1 MLRGNLFL
9 RMFIGFWLMTIA
21 VLGSWQL
28 ASNYFES
35 LPPAR
40 EWDDHKAPALPHRFM
55 LRIIYTLEN
64 LEDAALTEA
73 VEEVRRKHD
82 IQIYLVAR
90 DGTDLLKREVPK
102 AVARLDNKLR
112 SQRRKAIINTHKG
125 RLSAYRIYRPNE
137 GAVSAVF
144 VFPTQREY
152 ILDLLGG
159 NLWLRIVL
167 AVLISGGICLFLSR
181 LMTTRL
187 KDLQSASR
195 RLANGELA
203 TRLQVREHGGDETDE
218 LARDFNSMAEQI
230 QARNQAQKRLLGD
243 VSHELRSPLARLRVA
258 LALAQ
263 EKPANAAQYLQRI
276 EGEAERLE
284 ELIGQLLA
292 TQAQDVVLDT
302 HIDLVPLL
310 EQLCADANFEGQG
323 AGKTFNFHAA
333 MEEAIVD
340 SAGDL
345 LRKSFEN
352 ILRNA
357 LQHTA
362 EQSQVSV
369 SLASRDGHYE
379 VAIEDRGPGVPDAEL
394 DNIFGEFYRVDTA
407 RSRDFGGHG
416 LGLAIARRAI
426 GQHGGEVK
434 AQNTGSG
441 LRITVTLPR
450 QQQPVTELLP
460 RV

>member
-35 LPPAR
+35 LPPGR
-40 EWDDHKAPALPHRFM
+40 EWDDHKAPGPPHRFM
-55 LRIIYTLEN
+55 LRIIYNLEN
-64 LEDAALTEA
+64 LEDAALAKA
-73 VEEVRRKHD
+73 VEAIRREHE

-102 AVARLDNKLR
+102 SVSRLAHKLR
-112 SQRRKAIINTHKG
+112 GQRRKSVINTPKG
-125 RLSAYRIYRPNE
+125 HLAAYRIYRPNE

-144 VFPTQREY
+144 VFPTRRDV
-152 ILDLLGG
+152 ILNALGG
-159 NLWLRIVL
+159 NPWLRISL
-167 AVLISGGICLFLSR
+167 AVLISGIVCLFLSR
-181 LMTTRL
+181 LMTSRL
-187 KDLQSASR
+187 KDLQLASR
-195 RLANGELA
+195 RLANGDLE
-203 TRLQVREHGGDETDE
+203 TRLQVRERGGDETDE

-263 EKPANAAQYLQRI
+263 EMPANAPEYMRRI
-276 EGEAERLE
+276 ERETERLE

-292 TQAQDVVLDT
+292 SQAQDIVLDT
-302 HIDLVPLL
+302 HIDLVSLL
-310 EQLCADANFEGQG
+310 QQLCADGNFEGQG
-323 AGKTFNFHAA
+323 AGKTFSFTADTDQ
-333 MEEAIVD
+333 AIVD

-362 EQSQVSV
+362 ANSQVSV
-369 SLASRDGHYE
+369 TLDSRNGTYQ
-379 VAIEDRGPGVPDAEL
+379 VAIEDRGPGVPDADL
-394 DNIFGEFYRVDTA
+394 DNIFGEFFRVDSA
-407 RSRDFGGHG
+407 RSRDSGGHG
-416 LGLAIARRAI
+416 LGLAIARRAVR
-426 GQHGGEVK
+426 QHGGEVN
-434 AQNTGSG
+434 ARNTGSG
-441 LRITVTLPR
+441 LRITVTLPI
-450 QQQPVTELLP
+450 QSQPLAD
-460 RV
+460 

>member
-1 MLRGNLFL
+1 MMLRGNLFL

-35 LPPAR
+35 LPPGR
-40 EWDDHKAPALPHRFM
+40 ELDDQKPPGPPHRFM

-64 LEDAALTEA
+64 LDDAALAAA
-73 VEEVRRKHD
+73 VDEVRREHD
-82 IQIYLVAR
+82 IQIFLVAR
-90 DGTDLLKREVPK
+90 NGTDLLGREVPK
-102 AVARLDNKLR
+102 SVSRLANKLR
-112 SQRRKAIINTHKG
+112 SQRRKAVINTPKG
-125 RLSAYRIYRPNE
+125 HLAAYRIYRPND

-144 VFPTQREY
+144 IFPTQRDS
-152 ILDLLGG
+152 ILGALSA
-159 NLWLRIVL
+159 NLWLRIAL
-167 AVLISGGICLFLSR
+167 AVLISGIVCLFLSR
-181 LMTTRL
+181 LMTSRL
-187 KDLQSASR
+187 KDLQVASR
-195 RLANGELA
+195 RLANGDLEA
-203 TRLQVREHGGDETDE
+203 RLQVRERGGDETDE
-218 LARDFNSMAEQI
+218 LARDFNTMAEQV

-263 EKPANAAQYLQRI
+263 EMPGNAPEYMRRI
-276 EGEAERLE
+276 EREAERLE

-292 TQAQDVVLDT
+292 SQAQDIVLDT
-302 HIDLVPLL
+302 HIDLIPLL
-310 EQLCADANFEGQG
+310 EHLCADANFEGQC
-323 AGKTFNFHAA
+323 AVKTFSFRADTDQ
-333 MEEAIVD
+333 AIVD

-362 EQSQVSV
+362 ENSRVSV
-369 SLASRDGHYE
+369 TLTSHDGIYE
-379 VAIEDRGPGVPDAEL
+379 VAIEDCGPGVPDAEL
-394 DNIFGEFYRVDTA
+394 DKIFGEFYRVDTA
-407 RSRDFGGHG
+407 RSRESGGHG

-426 GQHGGEVK
+426 GQHGGQVH

-441 LRITVTLPR
+441 LRITVTLPA
-450 QQQPVTELLP
+450 QNPAVTE
-460 RV
+460 